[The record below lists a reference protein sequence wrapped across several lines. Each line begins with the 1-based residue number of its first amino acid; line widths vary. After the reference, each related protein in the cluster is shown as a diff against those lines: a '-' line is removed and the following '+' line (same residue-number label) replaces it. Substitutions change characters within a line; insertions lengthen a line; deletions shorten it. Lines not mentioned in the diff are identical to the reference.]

1 MQRLQSGMNVLDCGC
16 RPGSIPV
23 GFAQII
29 ALGRVVGVDLNE
41 DDIRGAEE
49 LVRIVETPNATF
61 RSTDIYALPFADE
74 SFDAV
79 FAHGVMEHL
88 AELDAAIREMFRVL
102 KLGGLIGAR
111 SSDHDRH
118 IYFPQDSLIDE
129 SLKFIKQV
137 VKPNGGDRNIG
148 RHLRALFI
156 EAGIE
161 RVEASASYESSG
173 SFDQTRADGESMAL
187 IFLEPSFVKAA
198 VKEGYEDDGRLEEIA
213 VAWNFWGEWL
223 DAFRACAWFEIV
235 GLKP

>member
-1 MQRLQSGMNVLDCGC
+1 
-16 RPGSIPV
+16 
-23 GFAQII
+23 
-29 ALGRVVGVDLNE
+29 
-41 DDIRGAEE
+41 
-49 LVRIVETPNATF
+49 
-61 RSTDIYALPFADE
+61 
-74 SFDAV
+74 
-79 FAHGVMEHL
+79 
-88 AELDAAIREMFRVL
+88 MFRVL

-111 SSDHDRH
+111 SSDHDGH

-129 SLKFIKQV
+129 SLKLIKKV

-198 VKEGYEDDGRLEEIA
+198 VKEGYEDDDRLEEIA
-213 VAWNFWGEWL
+213 VTWNFCGEWL
-223 DAFRACAWFEIV
+223 DAFRACAWCEIV

>member
-1 MQRLQSGMNVLDCGC
+1 M
-16 RPGSIPV
+16 
-23 GFAQII
+23 
-29 ALGRVVGVDLNE
+29 
-41 DDIRGAEE
+41 
-49 LVRIVETPNATF
+49 
-61 RSTDIYALPFADE
+61 
-74 SFDAV
+74 
-79 FAHGVMEHL
+79 
-88 AELDAAIREMFRVL
+88 

-111 SSDHDRH
+111 SSDHDGH

-129 SLKFIKQV
+129 SMKLIKKV

-173 SFDQTRADGESMAL
+173 SFDQTSADGESMAL

-213 VAWNFWGEWL
+213 VTWNFWGEWL
-223 DAFRACAWFEIV
+223 GAFRACAWCEIV